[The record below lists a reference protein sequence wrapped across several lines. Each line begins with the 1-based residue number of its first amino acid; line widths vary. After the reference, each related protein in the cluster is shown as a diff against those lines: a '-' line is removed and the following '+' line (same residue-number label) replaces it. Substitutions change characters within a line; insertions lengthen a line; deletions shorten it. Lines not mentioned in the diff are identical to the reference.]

1 MKHLAFILG
10 ILAGLLMPVTASA
23 QSKTLKV
30 SGTVKDAQD
39 KGLVG
44 VNIIVKSSEGTFG
57 GVSGRNGEY
66 EVSFIAADTVAV
78 SYSYVGFQTYTF
90 SVIANGNIKRDVI
103 LTDKSLTLG
112 EVEVTASNI
121 NMKGDHVTYMP
132 TKKQVNGA
140 NNGVMLLFNMMIP
153 QLKVS
158 PMENSVATSDQ
169 TSLGIF
175 IDERQADANE
185 LARLRPKDIARVEYY
200 DMPTG
205 VFARSGID
213 RALNIVTKKYT
224 SGGYVDVRTNT
235 KVIYP
240 QGNYSVQASLD
251 KGNVNMLVMAGS
263 NVAKNDNTG
272 STTKNDYMFDTPFTK
287 YMYYDFNET
296 KNLSDYGLLRATV
309 RGKRSY
315 FLAQAMLAWN
325 ETPDNTAIRSV
336 SYSDNFYPAAKSFTS
351 SYSNGLTPSLLLSH
365 QIRFN
370 KKDMLNWNLSYS
382 YSRNKNR
389 SRYEEGDFEPIIN
402 NAKDRYHSLMA
413 GLNYLHAFG
422 NGGQLNFEL
431 ANFLNNS
438 NSVYSGTSPSEQEML
453 TNEFLFIS
461 SYTHRFGKKFSLMLR
476 FGIDVNTY
484 KVNGME
490 TVTKLYTRPGLN
502 ANYKIDGTS
511 SLTLTAYAGSFT
523 PSLSLMNEAE
533 QRVSEYEI
541 KRGNPNLL
549 AGKPITSVLSYS
561 KYWNKFS
568 LAAYAMYNGTIDN
581 YVNLFTIEGSN
592 MVNTHINGGNFHSYV
607 VGVNGVLRLLSNSLQ
622 LRLSPTFSH
631 KALTGTYRNKHNRF
645 FIYSEVYYS
654 TGAFSFSGYYTS
666 PQTILVSLPVYSKSK
681 CDYGMTASW
690 SHRGLFVQVGCSNIF
705 NGKRDYSKNYF
716 NYGAYNTF
724 VKAFSRSLGAQV
736 YLNLSYNFDFG
747 RKVKRQDVKVNTS
760 SNSGILK

>member
-1 MKHLAFILG
+1 M
-10 ILAGLLMPVTASA
+10 VASA

-389 SRYEEGDFEPIIN
+389 SRYEEGDFAPIIN
-402 NAKDRYHSLMA
+402 NAKDRYHSLVA
-413 GLNYLHAFG
+413 ALNYLHAFG

-438 NSVYSGTSPSEQEML
+438 NSVYSGTSPSQQEML
-453 TNEFLFIS
+453 TNEFLLIS

-568 LAAYAMYNGTIDN
+568 LVAYAMYNGTIDN

-666 PQTILVSLPVYSKSK
+666 PQTILVSSPVYSKSK

-747 RKVKRQDVKVNTS
+747 RKVERQDVKVNTS

>member
-1 MKHLAFILG
+1 
-10 ILAGLLMPVTASA
+10 MPVTASA

-185 LARLRPKDIARVEYY
+185 LSRLRPKDIVRVEYY
-200 DMPTG
+200 DIPTG
-205 VFARSGID
+205 VFARAGID

-235 KVIYP
+235 QVTYL

-325 ETPDNTAIRSV
+325 ETPDNTDIRSV

-389 SRYEEGDFEPIIN
+389 SRYEEGDFAPIIN

-438 NSVYSGTSPSEQEML
+438 NSVYSGTSPSQQEML
-453 TNEFLFIS
+453 TNEFLLIS

-622 LRLSPTFSH
+622 LRVSPTFSH
-631 KALTGTYRNKHNRF
+631 VALTGTYKNRHSQLGF
-645 FIYSEVYYS
+645 YSELYYS
-654 TGAFSFSGYYTS
+654 TGAFSFSGYYSS
-666 PQTILVSLPVYSKSK
+666 PQTYLNSTPWYYKEK
-681 CDYGMTASW
+681 CNYGASASW
-690 SHRGLFVQVGCSNIF
+690 NYRGLFVQVGCRNIF
-705 NGKRDYSKNYF
+705 NGKRYHAGNYF
-716 NYGAYNTF
+716 DFGAYNIHGNT
-724 VKAFSRSLGAQV
+724 VSRALSANV
-736 YLNLSYNFDFG
+736 YVNLSYSFDFG
-747 RKVKRQDVKVNTS
+747 REVQRQNVNVDTS
-760 SNSGILK
+760 SKSGILK

>member
-1 MKHLAFILG
+1 MKHFAFILG
-10 ILAGLLMPVTASA
+10 ILAGLLVPVVASA
-23 QSKTLKV
+23 QTKTMKV
-30 SGTVKDAQD
+30 SGTVKDAQNE
-39 KGLVG
+39 GLIG
-44 VNIIVKSSEGTFG
+44 VNVLVRTSEGTFG
-57 GVSGRNGEY
+57 GVSGSNGEY
-66 EVSFIAADTVAV
+66 EVDFEAKDSVTV

-90 SVIANGNIKRDVI
+90 SVISNGNIKRDVI

-140 NNGVMLLFNMMIP
+140 NNGVSLLFNMMIP
-153 QLKVS
+153 QLNVS
-158 PMENSVATSDQ
+158 PMKGSVGAVDNSK
-169 TSLGIF
+169 LGIF
-175 IDERQADANE
+175 IDERLADANE
-185 LARLRPKDIARVEYY
+185 LSRLRPKDIVRVEYY
-200 DMPTG
+200 DIPTG
-205 VFARSGID
+205 VFARAGID

-235 KVIYP
+235 QVTYL

-315 FLAQAMLAWN
+315 FLVQAMLAWN
-325 ETPDNTAIRSV
+325 ETPDNTAIKSV
-336 SYSDNFYPAAKSFTS
+336 SYSDDFYPASKSFTNG
-351 SYSNGLTPSLLLSH
+351 YSNGLTPSFYVSH
-365 QIRFN
+365 QVKFN
-370 KKDMLNWNLSYS
+370 KSNTLNWDANYS
-382 YSRNKNR
+382 FSRNKNR

-402 NAKDRYHSLMA
+402 NAKDRYHKLETNFHYIHTFKNSGQLDFHFV
-413 GLNYLHAFG
+413 NYL
-422 NGGQLNFEL
+422 NM
-431 ANFLNNS
+431 S

-453 TNEFLFIS
+453 TNEFMFVP
-461 SYTHRFGKKFSLMLR
+461 SYIQKFGKKLSLFLR
-476 FGIDVNTY
+476 FGIDISTY
-484 KVNGME
+484 KVNGMS
-490 TVTKLYTRPGLN
+490 TVTKLYTRPGLT
-502 ANYKIDGTS
+502 ANYQIDGTS
-511 SLTLTAYAGSFT
+511 SLSLVTYAGSYQ

-549 AGKPITSVLSYS
+549 AGKPITGILSYS

-568 LAAYAMYNGTIDN
+568 LVAYAMYNSTIDN

-666 PQTILVSLPVYSKSK
+666 PQTILVSSPVYSKSK

>member
-1 MKHLAFILG
+1 MKHFAFILG
-10 ILAGLLMPVTASA
+10 ILAGLLVPVVASA

-200 DMPTG
+200 EMPTG

-389 SRYEEGDFEPIIN
+389 SRYEEGDFAPIIN
-402 NAKDRYHSLMA
+402 NAKDRYHSLVA
-413 GLNYLHAFG
+413 ALNYLHAFG

-438 NSVYSGTSPSEQEML
+438 NSVYSGTSPSQQEML
-453 TNEFLFIS
+453 TNEFLLIS

-549 AGKPITSVLSYS
+549 AGKPITGILSYS

-631 KALTGTYRNKHNRF
+631 NALTGTYRNKHNRF

-654 TGAFSFSGYYTS
+654 TGAFSFSGHYTS

>member
-1 MKHLAFILG
+1 
-10 ILAGLLMPVTASA
+10 MPVVASA
-23 QSKTLKV
+23 QSKTLKM

-39 KGLVG
+39 KGLAG
-44 VNIIVKSSEGTFG
+44 VSILVRTAGGTFG

-66 EVSFIAADTVAV
+66 EVNFTAADTVAV
-78 SYSYVGFQTYTF
+78 SYSYVGYQTYTF
-90 SVIANGNIKRDVI
+90 STIAAEDIKRDVV
-103 LTDKSLTLG
+103 LTDKSHTLD

-140 NNGVMLLFNMMIP
+140 NNGVLLLFNMMIP

-200 DMPTG
+200 EMPTG

-240 QGNYSVQASLD
+240 QGDYSVQASFD

-263 NVAKNDNTG
+263 NVSKT
-272 STTKNDYMFDTPFTK
+272 DYAGTSQNEYFKFDTPFVK
-287 YMYYDFNET
+287 YSYIDDNET

-325 ETPDNTAIRSV
+325 ETPDNTDVRSV

-453 TNEFLFIS
+453 TNEFLLIS

-666 PQTILVSLPVYSKSK
+666 PQTILVSSPVYSKSK

>member
-10 ILAGLLMPVTASA
+10 ILAGLFVPVVASA

-30 SGTVKDAQD
+30 SGTVKDAHD
-39 KGLVG
+39 KGLAG
-44 VNIIVKSSEGTFG
+44 VSILVRTAGGTFG

-66 EVSFIAADTVAV
+66 EVNFTAIDTVKV
-78 SYSYVGFQTYTF
+78 SYSYVGYQTYTF
-90 SVIANGNIKRDVI
+90 STLSVEDIRRDVV
-103 LTDKSLTLG
+103 LTDKSHTLG

-140 NNGVMLLFNMMIP
+140 NNGVSLLFNMMIP
-153 QLKVS
+153 QLNVS
-158 PMENSVATSDQ
+158 PMKGSVGAVDNSK
-169 TSLGIF
+169 LGIF
-175 IDERQADANE
+175 IDERLADANE
-185 LARLRPKDIARVEYY
+185 LSRLRPKDIVRVEYY
-200 DMPTG
+200 DIPTG
-205 VFARSGID
+205 VFARAGID

-235 KVIYP
+235 QVTYL

-315 FLAQAMLAWN
+315 FLVQAMLAWN
-325 ETPDNTAIRSV
+325 ETPDNTDIRSV

-382 YSRNKNR
+382 YSRNKTR
-389 SRYEEGDFEPIIN
+389 SRYEEGDFAPIIN

-666 PQTILVSLPVYSKSK
+666 PQTILVSSPVYSKSK

>member
-1 MKHLAFILG
+1 
-10 ILAGLLMPVTASA
+10 MPVVASA

-39 KGLVG
+39 KGLAG
-44 VNIIVKSSEGTFG
+44 VSILVRTADGTFG

-66 EVSFIAADTVAV
+66 EVNFTAIDTVKV
-78 SYSYVGFQTYTF
+78 SYSYVGYQTYTF
-90 SVIANGNIKRDVI
+90 STLSVEDIRRDVV
-103 LTDKSLTLG
+103 LTDKSHTLG

-185 LARLRPKDIARVEYY
+185 LARLRPKDISRVEYY
-200 DMPTG
+200 EMPTG

-235 KVIYP
+235 QVTYL

-389 SRYEEGDFEPIIN
+389 SRYEEGDFAPIIN
-402 NAKDRYHSLMA
+402 NAKDRYHSLVA
-413 GLNYLHAFG
+413 ALNYLHAFG

-438 NSVYSGTSPSEQEML
+438 NSVYSGTSPSQQEML
-453 TNEFLFIS
+453 TNEFLLIS

-666 PQTILVSLPVYSKSK
+666 PQTILVSSPVYSKSK

>member
-1 MKHLAFILG
+1 
-10 ILAGLLMPVTASA
+10 MPVTASA

-185 LARLRPKDIARVEYY
+185 LARLRPKDISRVEYY
-200 DMPTG
+200 EMPTG

-240 QGNYSVQASLD
+240 QGDYSVQASFD

-263 NVAKNDNTG
+263 NVSKT
-272 STTKNDYMFDTPFTK
+272 DYAGTSQNEYFKFDTPFVK
-287 YMYYDFNET
+287 YSYIDDNET

-325 ETPDNTAIRSV
+325 ETPDNTDIRSV

-389 SRYEEGDFEPIIN
+389 SRYEEGDFAPIIN
-402 NAKDRYHSLMA
+402 NAKDRYHSLVA
-413 GLNYLHAFG
+413 ALNYLHAFG

-438 NSVYSGTSPSEQEML
+438 NSVYSGTSPSQQEML
-453 TNEFLFIS
+453 TNEFLLIS

-666 PQTILVSLPVYSKSK
+666 PQTILVSSPVYSKSK

>member
-1 MKHLAFILG
+1 MKHFAFILG
-10 ILAGLLMPVTASA
+10 ILAGLLVPVVASA
-23 QSKTLKV
+23 QTKTMKV
-30 SGTVKDAQD
+30 SGTVKDAQNE
-39 KGLVG
+39 GLIG
-44 VNIIVKSSEGTFG
+44 VNVLVRTSEGTFG
-57 GVSGRNGEY
+57 GVSGSNGEY
-66 EVSFIAADTVAV
+66 EVDFEAKDSVTV

-112 EVEVTASNI
+112 EVEVTASSI
-121 NMKGDHVTYMP
+121 NMKDDHVTYMP

-140 NNGVMLLFNMMIP
+140 NNGVSLLFNMMIP
-153 QLKVS
+153 QLNVS
-158 PMENSVATSDQ
+158 PMKGSVGAVDNSK
-169 TSLGIF
+169 LGIF
-175 IDERQADANE
+175 IDERLADANE

-200 DMPTG
+200 DIPTG
-205 VFARSGID
+205 VFARAGID

-240 QGNYSVQASLD
+240 QGNYSVQASFD

-263 NVAKNDNTG
+263 NVSKT
-272 STTKNDYMFDTPFTK
+272 DYAGTSQNEYFKFDTPFVK
-287 YMYYDFNET
+287 YSYIDDNET

-325 ETPDNTAIRSV
+325 ETPDNTDIRSV

-389 SRYEEGDFEPIIN
+389 SRYEEGDFAPIIN
-402 NAKDRYHSLMA
+402 NAKDRYHSLVA
-413 GLNYLHAFG
+413 ALNYLHAFG

-438 NSVYSGTSPSEQEML
+438 NSVYSGTSPSQQEML
-453 TNEFLFIS
+453 TNEFLLIS

-581 YVNLFTIEGSN
+581 YVNLFTIEGIN

-724 VKAFSRSLGAQV
+724 VKAFSCSLGAQV

>member
-1 MKHLAFILG
+1 
-10 ILAGLLMPVTASA
+10 MPVTASA

-30 SGTVKDAQD
+30 SGTVKDAHD
-39 KGLVG
+39 KGLAG
-44 VNIIVKSSEGTFG
+44 VNILVKTADGTFG

-185 LARLRPKDIARVEYY
+185 LARLRPKDISRVEYY
-200 DMPTG
+200 EMPTG

-240 QGNYSVQASLD
+240 QGDYSVQASFD

-263 NVAKNDNTG
+263 NVSKT
-272 STTKNDYMFDTPFTK
+272 DYAGTSQNEYFKFDTPFVK
-287 YMYYDFNET
+287 YSYIDDNET

-325 ETPDNTAIRSV
+325 ETPDNTDIRSV

-389 SRYEEGDFEPIIN
+389 SRYEEGDFAPIIN
-402 NAKDRYHSLMA
+402 NAKDRYHSLVA
-413 GLNYLHAFG
+413 ALNYLHAFG

-438 NSVYSGTSPSEQEML
+438 NSVYSGTSPSQQEML
-453 TNEFLFIS
+453 TNEFLLIS

-666 PQTILVSLPVYSKSK
+666 PQTILVSSPVYSKSK

>member
-1 MKHLAFILG
+1 
-10 ILAGLLMPVTASA
+10 MPVVASA

-39 KGLVG
+39 KGLAG
-44 VNIIVKSSEGTFG
+44 VSILVRTADGTFG

-66 EVSFIAADTVAV
+66 EVNFTAADTVAV

-200 DMPTG
+200 EMPTG

-235 KVIYP
+235 QVTYL

-325 ETPDNTAIRSV
+325 ETPDNTDIRSV

-389 SRYEEGDFEPIIN
+389 SRYEEGDFAPIIN
-402 NAKDRYHSLMA
+402 NAKDRYHSLVA
-413 GLNYLHAFG
+413 ALNYLHAFG

-438 NSVYSGTSPSEQEML
+438 NSVYSGTSPSQQEML
-453 TNEFLFIS
+453 TNEFLLIS

-511 SLTLTAYAGSFT
+511 SLSLVTYAGSFT

-568 LAAYAMYNGTIDN
+568 LVAYAMYNGTIDN

-631 KALTGTYRNKHNRF
+631 NALTGTYRNKHNRF

-666 PQTILVSLPVYSKSK
+666 PQTILVSSPVYSKSK

>member
-1 MKHLAFILG
+1 MKHFAFILG
-10 ILAGLLMPVTASA
+10 ILAGLLVPVVASA

-39 KGLVG
+39 KGLAG
-44 VNIIVKSSEGTFG
+44 VSILVRTADGTFG

-66 EVSFIAADTVAV
+66 EVNFTAADTVAV
-78 SYSYVGFQTYTF
+78 SYSYVGHQTYTF

-158 PMENSVATSDQ
+158 PMGNSVATSDQ

-389 SRYEEGDFEPIIN
+389 SRYEEGDFAPIIN
-402 NAKDRYHSLMA
+402 NAKDRYHSLVA
-413 GLNYLHAFG
+413 ALNYLHAFG

-438 NSVYSGTSPSEQEML
+438 NSVYSGTSPSQQEML
-453 TNEFLFIS
+453 TNEFLLIS

>member
-1 MKHLAFILG
+1 M
-10 ILAGLLMPVTASA
+10 AGLLVPVVASA

-30 SGTVKDAQD
+30 SGTVKDAHD
-39 KGLVG
+39 KGLAG
-44 VNIIVKSSEGTFG
+44 VSILVRTAGGTFG

-66 EVSFIAADTVAV
+66 EVNFTAADTVAV
-78 SYSYVGFQTYTF
+78 SYSYVGHQTYAF
-90 SVIANGNIKRDVI
+90 STIAAEDIKRDVV
-103 LTDKSLTLG
+103 LTDKSHTLG

-140 NNGVMLLFNMMIP
+140 NNGVLLLFNMMIP

-263 NVAKNDNTG
+263 NVSKT
-272 STTKNDYMFDTPFTK
+272 DYAGTSQNEYFKFDTPFVK
-287 YMYYDFNET
+287 YSYIDDNET

-325 ETPDNTAIRSV
+325 ETPDNTDIRSV

-370 KKDMLNWNLSYS
+370 NKDMLNWNLSYS
-382 YSRNKNR
+382 YSRNKTR
-389 SRYEEGDFEPIIN
+389 SRYEEGDFAPIIN

-438 NSVYSGTSPSEQEML
+438 NSVYSGTSPSQQEML
-453 TNEFLFIS
+453 TNEFLLIS

-549 AGKPITSVLSYS
+549 AGKPITGILSYS

-666 PQTILVSLPVYSKSK
+666 PQTILVSSPVYSKSK

-736 YLNLSYNFDFG
+736 YVNLSYSFDFG
-747 RKVKRQDVKVNTS
+747 REVQRQNVNVDTS
-760 SNSGILK
+760 SKSGILK

>member
-1 MKHLAFILG
+1 
-10 ILAGLLMPVTASA
+10 MPVTASA

-66 EVSFIAADTVAV
+66 EVSFIAADTVVV

-200 DMPTG
+200 EMPTG

-389 SRYEEGDFEPIIN
+389 SRYEEGDFAPIIN

-438 NSVYSGTSPSEQEML
+438 NSVYSGTSPSHQEML
-453 TNEFLFIS
+453 TNEFLLIS

-549 AGKPITSVLSYS
+549 AGKPITGILSYS

-631 KALTGTYRNKHNRF
+631 NALTGTYRNKHNRF

-760 SNSGILK
+760 SKSGILK

>member
-1 MKHLAFILG
+1 MLA
-10 ILAGLLMPVTASA
+10 
-23 QSKTLKV
+23 
-30 SGTVKDAQD
+30 
-39 KGLVG
+39 
-44 VNIIVKSSEGTFG
+44 
-57 GVSGRNGEY
+57 
-66 EVSFIAADTVAV
+66 
-78 SYSYVGFQTYTF
+78 
-90 SVIANGNIKRDVI
+90 
-103 LTDKSLTLG
+103 
-112 EVEVTASNI
+112 
-121 NMKGDHVTYMP
+121 
-132 TKKQVNGA
+132 
-140 NNGVMLLFNMMIP
+140 
-153 QLKVS
+153 
-158 PMENSVATSDQ
+158 
-169 TSLGIF
+169 
-175 IDERQADANE
+175 
-185 LARLRPKDIARVEYY
+185 
-200 DMPTG
+200 
-205 VFARSGID
+205 
-213 RALNIVTKKYT
+213 
-224 SGGYVDVRTNT
+224 
-235 KVIYP
+235 
-240 QGNYSVQASLD
+240 
-251 KGNVNMLVMAGS
+251 MAGS

-315 FLAQAMLAWN
+315 FLVQAMLAWN
-325 ETPDNTAIRSV
+325 ETPDNTAIKSV
-336 SYSDNFYPAAKSFTS
+336 SYSDDFYPASKSFTNR
-351 SYSNGLTPSLLLSH
+351 YSNGLTPSFYVSH
-365 QIRFN
+365 QVKFN
-370 KKDMLNWNLSYS
+370 KSNTLNWDANYS
-382 YSRNKNR
+382 FSRNKNR

-402 NAKDRYHSLMA
+402 NAKDRYHKLETNFHYIHTFKNSGQLDFHFV
-413 GLNYLHAFG
+413 NYL
-422 NGGQLNFEL
+422 NM
-431 ANFLNNS
+431 S

-453 TNEFLFIS
+453 TNEFMFVP
-461 SYTHRFGKKFSLMLR
+461 SYIQKFGKKLSLFLR
-476 FGIDVNTY
+476 FGIDISTY
-484 KVNGME
+484 KVNGMS
-490 TVTKLYTRPGLN
+490 TVTKLYTRPGLT
-502 ANYKIDGTS
+502 ANYQIDGTS
-511 SLTLTAYAGSFT
+511 SLSLVTYAGSYQ

-549 AGKPITSVLSYS
+549 AGKPITGILSYS

-568 LAAYAMYNGTIDN
+568 LVAYAMYNSTIDN

-631 KALTGTYRNKHNRF
+631 NALTGTYRNKHNRF

>member
-1 MKHLAFILG
+1 
-10 ILAGLLMPVTASA
+10 MPVVASA

-39 KGLVG
+39 KGLAG
-44 VNIIVKSSEGTFG
+44 VSILVRTVEGTFG

-66 EVSFIAADTVAV
+66 EVNFTAADTVAV
-78 SYSYVGFQTYTF
+78 SYSYVGHQTYTF
-90 SVIANGNIKRDVI
+90 STIAAEDIKRDIV
-103 LTDKSLTLG
+103 LTDKSHTLG

-389 SRYEEGDFEPIIN
+389 SRYEEGDFAPIIN
-402 NAKDRYHSLMA
+402 NAKDRYHSLVA
-413 GLNYLHAFG
+413 ALNYLHAFG

-438 NSVYSGTSPSEQEML
+438 NSVYSGTSPSQQEML
-453 TNEFLFIS
+453 TNEFLLIS

-666 PQTILVSLPVYSKSK
+666 PQTILVSSPVYSKSK

>member
-1 MKHLAFILG
+1 
-10 ILAGLLMPVTASA
+10 MPVTASA

-389 SRYEEGDFEPIIN
+389 SRYEEGDFAPIIN
-402 NAKDRYHSLMA
+402 NAKDRYHSLVA
-413 GLNYLHAFG
+413 ALNYLHAFG

-438 NSVYSGTSPSEQEML
+438 NSVYSGTSPSQQEML
-453 TNEFLFIS
+453 TNEFLLIS

-549 AGKPITSVLSYS
+549 AGKPITGILSYS

-631 KALTGTYRNKHNRF
+631 KALTGTYRNKHNRY

>member
-1 MKHLAFILG
+1 
-10 ILAGLLMPVTASA
+10 MPVTASA

-90 SVIANGNIKRDVI
+90 STIAAEDIKRDVV
-103 LTDKSLTLG
+103 LTDKSHTLD

-140 NNGVMLLFNMMIP
+140 NNGVLLLFNMMIP

-185 LARLRPKDIARVEYY
+185 LARLRPKDISRVEYY
-200 DMPTG
+200 EMPTG

-235 KVIYP
+235 QVTYL
-240 QGNYSVQASLD
+240 QGNYSVQASFD
-251 KGNVNMLVMAGS
+251 KGNVNTLVMAGS

-389 SRYEEGDFEPIIN
+389 SRYEEGDFAPIIN
-402 NAKDRYHSLMA
+402 NAKDRYHSLVA
-413 GLNYLHAFG
+413 ALNYLHAFG

-438 NSVYSGTSPSEQEML
+438 NSVYSGTSPSQQEML
-453 TNEFLFIS
+453 TNEFLLIS

-666 PQTILVSLPVYSKSK
+666 PQTILVSSPVYSKSK

>member
-1 MKHLAFILG
+1 
-10 ILAGLLMPVTASA
+10 MPVTASA

-235 KVIYP
+235 QVTYL

-389 SRYEEGDFEPIIN
+389 SRYEEGDFAPIIN
-402 NAKDRYHSLMA
+402 NAKDRYHSLVA
-413 GLNYLHAFG
+413 ALNYLHAFG

-453 TNEFLFIS
+453 TNEFLLIS

-549 AGKPITSVLSYS
+549 AGKPITGILSYS

-666 PQTILVSLPVYSKSK
+666 PQTILVSSPVYSKSK

-747 RKVKRQDVKVNTS
+747 RKVERQDVKVNTS

>member
-1 MKHLAFILG
+1 MKHFAFILG
-10 ILAGLLMPVTASA
+10 ILAGLLVPVVASA

-185 LARLRPKDIARVEYY
+185 LARLRPKDISRVEYY

-235 KVIYP
+235 QVTYL
-240 QGNYSVQASLD
+240 QGNYSVQASFD
-251 KGNVNMLVMAGS
+251 KGNVNTLVMAGS

-389 SRYEEGDFEPIIN
+389 SRYEEGDFAPIIN
-402 NAKDRYHSLMA
+402 NAKDRYHSLVA
-413 GLNYLHAFG
+413 ALNYLHAFG
-422 NGGQLNFEL
+422 NGGQLNLEL
-431 ANFLNNS
+431 ANSLNNS

-666 PQTILVSLPVYSKSK
+666 PQTILVSSPVYSKSK

>member
-1 MKHLAFILG
+1 
-10 ILAGLLMPVTASA
+10 MPVTASA

-78 SYSYVGFQTYTF
+78 SYSYVGHQTYTF
-90 SVIANGNIKRDVI
+90 STIAAEDIKRDVV
-103 LTDKSLTLG
+103 LTDKSHTLG

-213 RALNIVTKKYT
+213 RALNIVTKRYT

-389 SRYEEGDFEPIIN
+389 SRYEEGDFAPIIN
-402 NAKDRYHSLMA
+402 NAKDRYHNLVA
-413 GLNYLHAFG
+413 ALNYLHAFG

-438 NSVYSGTSPSEQEML
+438 NSVYSGTSPSQQEML
-453 TNEFLFIS
+453 TNEFLLIS

-549 AGKPITSVLSYS
+549 AGKPITGILSYS

-747 RKVKRQDVKVNTS
+747 RKVERQDVKVNTS

>member
-1 MKHLAFILG
+1 
-10 ILAGLLMPVTASA
+10 MPVTASA

-112 EVEVTASNI
+112 EVEVTASSI

-140 NNGVMLLFNMMIP
+140 NNGVLLLFNMMIP

-389 SRYEEGDFEPIIN
+389 SRYEEGDFAPIIN
-402 NAKDRYHSLMA
+402 NAKDRYHSLVA
-413 GLNYLHAFG
+413 ALNYLHAFG

-438 NSVYSGTSPSEQEML
+438 NSVYSGTSPSQQEML
-453 TNEFLFIS
+453 TNEFLLIS

-666 PQTILVSLPVYSKSK
+666 PQTILVSSPVYSKSK

>member
-1 MKHLAFILG
+1 
-10 ILAGLLMPVTASA
+10 MPVVASA

-30 SGTVKDAQD
+30 SGTVKDAHD
-39 KGLVG
+39 KGLAG
-44 VNIIVKSSEGTFG
+44 VSILVRTAGGTFG

-66 EVSFIAADTVAV
+66 EVNFTAIDTVKV
-78 SYSYVGFQTYTF
+78 SYSYVGYQTYTF
-90 SVIANGNIKRDVI
+90 STLSVEDIRRDVV
-103 LTDKSLTLG
+103 LTDKSHTLG

-140 NNGVMLLFNMMIP
+140 NNGVSLLFNMMIP
-153 QLKVS
+153 QLNVS
-158 PMENSVATSDQ
+158 PMKGSVGAVDNSK
-169 TSLGIF
+169 LGIF
-175 IDERQADANE
+175 IDERLADANE
-185 LARLRPKDIARVEYY
+185 LSRLRPKDIVRVEYY
-200 DMPTG
+200 DIPTG
-205 VFARSGID
+205 VFARAGID

-235 KVIYP
+235 QVTYL

-315 FLAQAMLAWN
+315 FLVQAMLAWN
-325 ETPDNTAIRSV
+325 ETPDNTDIRSV

-666 PQTILVSLPVYSKSK
+666 PQTILVSSPVYSKSK

>member
-1 MKHLAFILG
+1 
-10 ILAGLLMPVTASA
+10 MPVVASA

-140 NNGVMLLFNMMIP
+140 NNGVLLLFNMMIP

-240 QGNYSVQASLD
+240 QGDYSVQASFD

-263 NVAKNDNTG
+263 NVSKT
-272 STTKNDYMFDTPFTK
+272 DYAGTSQNEYFKFDTPFVK
-287 YMYYDFNET
+287 YSYIDDNET

-389 SRYEEGDFEPIIN
+389 SRYEEGDFAPIIN
-402 NAKDRYHSLMA
+402 NAKDRYHSLVA
-413 GLNYLHAFG
+413 ALNYLHAFG

-438 NSVYSGTSPSEQEML
+438 NSVYSGTSPSQQEML
-453 TNEFLFIS
+453 TNEFLLIS
-461 SYTHRFGKKFSLMLR
+461 SYTHRVGKKFSLMLR

-631 KALTGTYRNKHNRF
+631 NALTGTYRNKHNRF

-666 PQTILVSLPVYSKSK
+666 PQTILVSSPVYSKSK

>member
-1 MKHLAFILG
+1 
-10 ILAGLLMPVTASA
+10 MPVTASA

-78 SYSYVGFQTYTF
+78 SYSYVGHQTYTF

-325 ETPDNTAIRSV
+325 ETPDNTDIRSV

-370 KKDMLNWNLSYS
+370 NKDMLNWNLSYS
-382 YSRNKNR
+382 YSRNKTR
-389 SRYEEGDFEPIIN
+389 SRYEEGDFAPIIN

-438 NSVYSGTSPSEQEML
+438 NSVYSGTSPSQQEML
-453 TNEFLFIS
+453 TNEFLLIS

-549 AGKPITSVLSYS
+549 AGKPITGILSYS

-568 LAAYAMYNGTIDN
+568 LVAYAMYNGTIDN

-631 KALTGTYRNKHNRF
+631 NALTGTYRNKHNRF

>member
-1 MKHLAFILG
+1 
-10 ILAGLLMPVTASA
+10 MPVTASA

-103 LTDKSLTLG
+103 LTDKSHTLG
-112 EVEVTASNI
+112 EVEVTASSI

-140 NNGVMLLFNMMIP
+140 NNGVLLLFNMMIP

-200 DMPTG
+200 EMPTG

-240 QGNYSVQASLD
+240 QGDYSVQASFD

-389 SRYEEGDFEPIIN
+389 SRYEEGDFAPIIN
-402 NAKDRYHSLMA
+402 NAKDRYHSLVA
-413 GLNYLHAFG
+413 ALNYLHAFG

-438 NSVYSGTSPSEQEML
+438 NSVYSGTSPSQQEML
-453 TNEFLFIS
+453 TNEFLLIS

-666 PQTILVSLPVYSKSK
+666 PQTILVSSPVYSKSK

>member
-1 MKHLAFILG
+1 MKQLILLLG
-10 ILAGLLMPVTASA
+10 VLAGLLMPVTASA

-158 PMENSVATSDQ
+158 PMKGSVGAVDNSK
-169 TSLGIF
+169 LGIF

-205 VFARSGID
+205 VFARSGVD
-213 RALNIVTKKYT
+213 RALNIVTKKYK

-240 QGNYSVQASLD
+240 QGDYSVQASFD
-251 KGNVNMLVMAGS
+251 KGNVNTLVMAGS
-263 NVAKNDNTG
+263 NISRT
-272 STTKNDYMFDTPFTK
+272 DYAGTSQNEYFKFDTPFVK
-287 YMYYDFNET
+287 YSHTDANET

-336 SYSDNFYPAAKSFTS
+336 NYSDNFYPAAKSFTS
-351 SYSNGLTPSLLLSH
+351 SYSNGLTPSLVLSH

-389 SRYEEGDFEPIIN
+389 SRYEEGDFAPIIN
-402 NAKDRYHSLMA
+402 NAEDRYHSLVA
-413 GLNYLHAFG
+413 ALNYLHAFG
-422 NGGQLNFEL
+422 NSGQLNFEL

-438 NSVYSGTSPSEQEML
+438 NSVYRGTSPSEQEML
-453 TNEFLFIS
+453 TNEFLLIS

-476 FGIDVNTY
+476 FGIDINTY

-549 AGKPITSVLSYS
+549 AGKPITGILSYS

-666 PQTILVSLPVYSKSK
+666 PQTILVSSPVYSKSK

>member
-1 MKHLAFILG
+1 MKHFAFILG
-10 ILAGLLMPVTASA
+10 ILAGLLVPVVASA

-39 KGLVG
+39 KGLAG
-44 VNIIVKSSEGTFG
+44 VSILVRTADGTFG

-66 EVSFIAADTVAV
+66 EVNFTAADTVAV
-78 SYSYVGFQTYTF
+78 SYSYVGHQTYTF

-402 NAKDRYHSLMA
+402 NAKDRYHSLVA
-413 GLNYLHAFG
+413 ALNYLHAFG

-438 NSVYSGTSPSEQEML
+438 NSVYSGTSPSQQEML
-453 TNEFLFIS
+453 TNEFLLIS

-631 KALTGTYRNKHNRF
+631 NALTGTYRNKHNRF

-666 PQTILVSLPVYSKSK
+666 PQTILVSSPVYSKSK

>member
-1 MKHLAFILG
+1 
-10 ILAGLLMPVTASA
+10 MPVTASA

-185 LARLRPKDIARVEYY
+185 LARLRPKDISRVEYY
-200 DMPTG
+200 EMPTG

-235 KVIYP
+235 QVTYL
-240 QGNYSVQASLD
+240 QGNYSVQASFD
-251 KGNVNMLVMAGS
+251 KGNVNTLVMAGS

-272 STTKNDYMFDTPFTK
+272 STTKSDYMFDTPFTK

-389 SRYEEGDFEPIIN
+389 SRYEEGDFAPIIN
-402 NAKDRYHSLMA
+402 NAKDRYHSLVA
-413 GLNYLHAFG
+413 ALNYLHAFG

-438 NSVYSGTSPSEQEML
+438 NSVYSGTSPSQQEML
-453 TNEFLFIS
+453 TNEFLLIS

-631 KALTGTYRNKHNRF
+631 NALTGTYRNKHNRF

-666 PQTILVSLPVYSKSK
+666 PQTILVSSPVYSKSK

>member
-1 MKHLAFILG
+1 
-10 ILAGLLMPVTASA
+10 MPVTASA

-389 SRYEEGDFEPIIN
+389 SRYEEGDFAPIIN
-402 NAKDRYHSLMA
+402 NAKDRYHSLVA
-413 GLNYLHAFG
+413 ALNYLHAFG

-438 NSVYSGTSPSEQEML
+438 NSVYSGTSPSQQEML
-453 TNEFLFIS
+453 TNEFLLIS

-666 PQTILVSLPVYSKSK
+666 PQTILVSSPVYSKSK

-747 RKVKRQDVKVNTS
+747 RKVERQDVKVNTS

>member
-1 MKHLAFILG
+1 M
-10 ILAGLLMPVTASA
+10 VASA
-23 QSKTLKV
+23 QTKTMKV
-30 SGTVKDAQD
+30 SGTVKDAQNE
-39 KGLVG
+39 GLIG
-44 VNIIVKSSEGTFG
+44 VNVLVRTSEGTFG
-57 GVSGRNGEY
+57 GVSGSNGEY
-66 EVSFIAADTVAV
+66 EVDFEAKDSVTV

-112 EVEVTASNI
+112 EVEVTASSI
-121 NMKGDHVTYMP
+121 NMKDDHVTYMP

-140 NNGVMLLFNMMIP
+140 NNGVSLLFNMMIP
-153 QLKVS
+153 QLNVS
-158 PMENSVATSDQ
+158 PMKGSVGAVDNSK
-169 TSLGIF
+169 LGIF
-175 IDERQADANE
+175 IDERLADANE

-200 DMPTG
+200 DIPTG
-205 VFARSGID
+205 VFARAGID

-235 KVIYP
+235 QVTYL
-240 QGNYSVQASLD
+240 QGNYSVQASFD

-389 SRYEEGDFEPIIN
+389 SRYEEGDFAPIIN
-402 NAKDRYHSLMA
+402 NAKDRYHSLVA
-413 GLNYLHAFG
+413 ALNYLHAFG

-438 NSVYSGTSPSEQEML
+438 NSVYSGTSPSQQEML
-453 TNEFLFIS
+453 TNEFLLIS

-666 PQTILVSLPVYSKSK
+666 PQTILVSSPVYSKSK

-747 RKVKRQDVKVNTS
+747 RKVERQDVKVNTS

>member
-1 MKHLAFILG
+1 M
-10 ILAGLLMPVTASA
+10 VASA

-389 SRYEEGDFEPIIN
+389 SRYEEGDFAPIIN
-402 NAKDRYHSLMA
+402 NAKDRYHSLVA
-413 GLNYLHAFG
+413 ALNYLHAFG
-422 NGGQLNFEL
+422 NDGQLNFEL

-438 NSVYSGTSPSEQEML
+438 NSVYSGTSPSQQEML
-453 TNEFLFIS
+453 TNEFLLIS

-549 AGKPITSVLSYS
+549 AGKPITGILSYS

-666 PQTILVSLPVYSKSK
+666 PQTILVSSPVYSKSK

-747 RKVKRQDVKVNTS
+747 RKVERQDVKVNTS

>member
-1 MKHLAFILG
+1 
-10 ILAGLLMPVTASA
+10 MPVVASA

-112 EVEVTASNI
+112 EVEVTATNI

-389 SRYEEGDFEPIIN
+389 SRYEEGDFAPIIN
-402 NAKDRYHSLMA
+402 NAKDRYHSLVA
-413 GLNYLHAFG
+413 ALNYLHAFG

-438 NSVYSGTSPSEQEML
+438 NSVYSGTSPSQQEML
-453 TNEFLFIS
+453 TNEFLLIS

-666 PQTILVSLPVYSKSK
+666 PQTILVSSPVYSKSK

>member
-1 MKHLAFILG
+1 M
-10 ILAGLLMPVTASA
+10 VASA

-39 KGLVG
+39 KGLAG
-44 VNIIVKSSEGTFG
+44 VSILVRTAEGTFG
-57 GVSGRNGEY
+57 GVSGSNGEY
-66 EVSFIAADTVAV
+66 EVDFEAKDSVTV

-112 EVEVTASNI
+112 EVEVTASSI

-140 NNGVMLLFNMMIP
+140 NNGVLLLFNMMIP

-169 TSLGIF
+169 TILGIF

-240 QGNYSVQASLD
+240 QGDYSVQASFD

-263 NVAKNDNTG
+263 NVSKT
-272 STTKNDYMFDTPFTK
+272 DYAGTSQNEYFKFDTPFVK
-287 YMYYDFNET
+287 YSYIDDNET

-325 ETPDNTAIRSV
+325 ETPDNTDIRSV

-389 SRYEEGDFEPIIN
+389 SRYEEGDFAPIIN
-402 NAKDRYHSLMA
+402 NAKDRYHSLVA
-413 GLNYLHAFG
+413 ALNYLHAFG

-453 TNEFLFIS
+453 TNEFLLIS

-549 AGKPITSVLSYS
+549 AGKPITGILSYS

>member
-1 MKHLAFILG
+1 
-10 ILAGLLMPVTASA
+10 MPVTASA

-185 LARLRPKDIARVEYY
+185 LARLRPKDISRVEYY
-200 DMPTG
+200 EMPTG

-235 KVIYP
+235 QVTYL
-240 QGNYSVQASLD
+240 QGNYSVQASFD
-251 KGNVNMLVMAGS
+251 KGNVNTLVMAGS

-272 STTKNDYMFDTPFTK
+272 STTKNDYMFDTPFAK

-389 SRYEEGDFEPIIN
+389 SRYEEGDFAPIIN
-402 NAKDRYHSLMA
+402 NAKDRYHSLVA
-413 GLNYLHAFG
+413 ALNYLHAFG

-438 NSVYSGTSPSEQEML
+438 NSVYSGTSPSQQEML
-453 TNEFLFIS
+453 TNEFLLIS

-631 KALTGTYRNKHNRF
+631 NALTGTYRNKHNRF

-666 PQTILVSLPVYSKSK
+666 PQTILVSSPVYSKSK

>member
-1 MKHLAFILG
+1 
-10 ILAGLLMPVTASA
+10 MPVTASA

-389 SRYEEGDFEPIIN
+389 SRYEEGDFAPIIN
-402 NAKDRYHSLMA
+402 NAKDRYHSLVA
-413 GLNYLHAFG
+413 ALNYLHAFG

-438 NSVYSGTSPSEQEML
+438 NSVYSGTSPSQQEML
-453 TNEFLFIS
+453 TNEFLLIS

-690 SHRGLFVQVGCSNIF
+690 SHRGLFVQVGCSNVF

>member
-1 MKHLAFILG
+1 M
-10 ILAGLLMPVTASA
+10 VASA

-315 FLAQAMLAWN
+315 FLAQALLAWN

-389 SRYEEGDFEPIIN
+389 SRYEEGDFAPIIN
-402 NAKDRYHSLMA
+402 NAKDRYHSLVA
-413 GLNYLHAFG
+413 ALNYLHAFG

-453 TNEFLFIS
+453 TNEFLLIS

>member
-1 MKHLAFILG
+1 
-10 ILAGLLMPVTASA
+10 MPVVASA

-140 NNGVMLLFNMMIP
+140 NNGVLLLFNMMIP

-185 LARLRPKDIARVEYY
+185 LARLRPKDISRVEYY
-200 DMPTG
+200 EMPTG

-235 KVIYP
+235 QVTYL
-240 QGNYSVQASLD
+240 QGNYSVQASFD
-251 KGNVNMLVMAGS
+251 KGNVNTLVMAGS

-389 SRYEEGDFEPIIN
+389 SRYEEGDFAPIIN
-402 NAKDRYHSLMA
+402 NAKDRYHSLVA
-413 GLNYLHAFG
+413 ALNYLHAFG

-438 NSVYSGTSPSEQEML
+438 NSVYSGTSPSQQEML
-453 TNEFLFIS
+453 TNEFLLIS

-666 PQTILVSLPVYSKSK
+666 PQTILVSSPVYSKSK

>member
-1 MKHLAFILG
+1 
-10 ILAGLLMPVTASA
+10 MPVTASA

-389 SRYEEGDFEPIIN
+389 SRYEEGDFAPIIN
-402 NAKDRYHSLMA
+402 NAKDRYHSLVA
-413 GLNYLHAFG
+413 ALNYLHAFG

-438 NSVYSGTSPSEQEML
+438 NSVYSGTSPSQQEML
-453 TNEFLFIS
+453 TNEFLLIS

-705 NGKRDYSKNYF
+705 NGKRDYSKNNF